1 MTNPDDPIHPKEPK
15 HLMGD
20 LGLTKREWFAGMA
33 MQGVIQMTG
42 GPIGWDTPE
51 VAAKFILEWA
61 DALIAELNKKP

>member
-33 MQGVIQMTG
+33 LQGLIAGSNGDTDWTERNFS
-42 GPIGWDTPE
+42 IG
-51 VAAKFILEWA
+51 AINIA

>member
-33 MQGVIQMTG
+33 MGSLEISAIS
-42 GPIGWDTPE
+42 PNK
-51 VAAKFILEWA
+51 AASWCIEYA
-61 DALIAELNKKP
+61 DALITELNKKGES